1 MNEIFQIV
9 FENASV
15 AGIPL
20 LSFVLGLVQWIKGF
34 CLSGAQVKVSSMA
47 VGVLLGIGYQF
58 SVQPPVDFA
67 GWFAVAVFG
76 VALGLVAS
84 GLYDAAK

>member
-20 LSFVLGLVQWIKGF
+20 LAFVLGLVQWIKGF
-34 CLSGAQVKVSSMA
+34 GLSGAQVKVKTYSLFCQTSHRSSLTDGFTGGA
-47 VGVLLGIGYQF
+47 VRENHTRRRHHQYIN
-58 SVQPPVDFA
+58 D
-67 GWFAVAVFG
+67 
-76 VALGLVAS
+76 
-84 GLYDAAK
+84 